1 MTQHTEPAPE
11 CPRPEFS
18 RMINADTIQRGE
30 MVQTIEPT
38 EAERVALARR
48 LELESIGSL
57 TATVRL
63 RRVRGTMIRVSGT
76 LEADVVQTCV
86 VSLEPVPA
94 HISETF
100 EAVFAPEDLVPDD
113 LDEIDIDPDALDE
126 DIPEPMHNNRIDIG
140 ELTAQYLSLG
150 LDPYPHAAG
159 IEFETIDEAEEEE
172 EEVPEQRPNPFE
184 ALRQLKKPN

>member
-18 RMINADTIQRGE
+18 RMVNADTVQRGE

-48 LELESIGSL
+48 LELEAIGSL

-76 LEADVVQTCV
+76 LEAEVVQTCV

-94 HISETF
+94 HVSETF

-113 LDEIDIDPDALDE
+113 LDEIDIDPDAPDE

-150 LDPYPHAAG
+150 LDPYPRAAG
-159 IEFETIDEAEEEE
+159 IEFETIDEAEAEE

>member
-1 MTQHTEPAPE
+1 MKHENERAPE
-11 CPRPEFS
+11 SPRPEFS
-18 RMINADTIQRGE
+18 RMVNADTVQRGE
-30 MVQTIEPT
+30 VVQTIEAG
-38 EAERVALARR
+38 EAERTALARR

-63 RRVRGTMIRVSGT
+63 RRVRGTMIRVSGA

-86 VSLEPVPA
+86 VTLDPVPA
-94 HISETF
+94 HVSETF
-100 EAVFAPEDLVPDD
+100 EALFAPEDMVPDD
-113 LDEIDIDPDALDE
+113 VDEIDFDPAVSDE

-159 IEFETIDEAEEEE
+159 IAFETIDEADDEE
-172 EEVPEQRPNPFE
+172 EEVPEQRPNPFA
-184 ALRQLKKPN
+184 ALGQLKKPN